1 MKKDK
6 AFAMI
11 KSKILELM
19 KTEGADWT
27 RSWIQKERPINF
39 LTRKNYRGLNWAWL
53 SFTDFKS
60 NEWGTFKQWNSK
72 GYKIKKGSKA
82 SFVVFCEMKKK
93 KADWLKGK
101 ELETYNATG
110 DLPYYFFWRVYNVF
124 NADQIEGYEAPK
136 VDNKHTTELTE
147 EDVANIEA
155 FIADCGPKIETFG
168 DQPYYAPLSD
178 YIAMPDKETFFT
190 DTAYYSTLLHELT
203 HWTGHKSRLNRDQSG
218 SFGSE
223 DYAKEELVAEIGSAF
238 LCQMQ
243 GVEKTVRADHAQYLN
258 NWMTMISENDN
269 ALSSAFSQA
278 QKAVDYL
285 ERISNKNALKE
296 VA

>member
-1 MKKDK
+1 MFPSHD
-6 AFAMI
+6 
-11 KSKILELM
+11 
-19 KTEGADWT
+19 
-27 RSWIQKERPINF
+27 
-39 LTRKNYRGLNWAWL
+39 
-53 SFTDFKS
+53 
-60 NEWGTFKQWNSK
+60 
-72 GYKIKKGSKA
+72 
-82 SFVVFCEMKKK
+82 
-93 KADWLKGK
+93 
-101 ELETYNATG
+101 
-110 DLPYYFFWRVYNVF
+110 
-124 NADQIEGYEAPK
+124 
-136 VDNKHTTELTE
+136 H
-147 EDVANIEA
+147 
-155 FIADCGPKIETFG
+155 

-223 DYAKEELVAEIGSAF
+223 DYAKEELIAEIGSAF

-285 ERISNKNALKE
+285 EEISNKNAIKE